1 MATESEEEEARRQV
15 EETFATL
22 ADKDG
27 LVEKKFCREF
37 LQSLGGSATEAEALF
52 HFCASVKTRVNCK
65 EFVNALFSCMEREE
79 PNESPAA
86 LSEAEAP
93 IPPAPTEE
101 SKAPP
106 VTSSDAAETLK
117 PPAEEGKAPPV
128 TSSDA
133 EETLK
138 PPAEEAKAPLAT
150 FSDAAETLKPP
161 AEECAKVLTPMVAG
175 SGGKAESLK
184 EKEDEK
190 VETEEKLDEAADK
203 EEDTLEQEEKEEDP
217 ASDRQS
223 EDCSSAGTKE
233 EGDAATAIPE
243 EKVDVEKEVEAKKKC
258 CEDCNATGE
267 LFEDPTDGSIY
278 CEKCWVDYYN
288 ETPTRYGM
296 PIVMFPNLVKVKPC
310 KVWNELDILQS
321 WNSQPLKGW
330 PPPFAQSGP
339 VDSSSDPQG
348 IEDSWADVKIH
359 LRPGL
364 VGTFARQ
371 RTKEVHPRLGE
382 VLCKR
387 FRIEHMVG
395 SGHFT
400 RAYLA
405 TDIEE
410 NRKVCVKRHNGLTV
424 ELLTDLL
431 TVGSRIDNV
440 DPEGRFF
447 AKLTHA
453 FFDMVGYTVEMLL
466 EGRNC
471 LEMCRSDPS
480 HFKNLRNLQI
490 VALGCIRGLMLL
502 SEASV
507 VHCDMKADNFMWTV
521 REGEE
526 PTVRIVDFGCSR
538 LDCRIENGRNW
549 ALNENGAGHIGKWAP
564 EMVLRLPVT
573 AKHDVWGHAVA
584 LFELYAGRN
593 MWNKEGDTVE
603 YVLAQALGL
612 CNARNG
618 MPAELLRRSPIDIR
632 QLYTPSP
639 CHFPVQRLG
648 HAPNLRFKE
657 FRPAR
662 WGHGCVLG
670 PEEDWDD
677 LKKLLSQYVQTSMT
691 LDPNKRPSAADMLS
705 HEFLQSSG
713 LKLLTTEVSSP
724 KVPAE

>member
-1 MATESEEEEARRQV
+1 MASESEDEARRQV
-15 EETFATL
+15 EEAFTAL

-52 HFCASVKTRVNCK
+52 YFCVAVESRVHCK
-65 EFVNALFSCMEREE
+65 EFVNALFSGMEREE
-79 PNESPAA
+79 DNASPVP
-86 LSEAEAP
+86 SN
-93 IPPAPTEE
+93 
-101 SKAPP
+101 K
-106 VTSSDAAETLK
+106 
-117 PPAEEGKAPPV
+117 
-128 TSSDA
+128 A

-138 PPAEEAKAPLAT
+138 PPAEEAKEASPVP
-150 FSDAAETLKPP
+150 SSEAETLKLP
-161 AEECAKVLTPMVAG
+161 AEEAKAPAAPSGEAETLKLPAEESAQVHTPMVAG
-175 SGGKAESLK
+175 PGMAESLN
-184 EKEDEK
+184 EKNEEK
-190 VETEEKLDEAADK
+190 VGTEAKVDEAAGK
-203 EEDTLEQEEKEEDP
+203 EEEPPEQEVTLLQPPDEEGKGEDA

-223 EDCSSAGTKE
+223 EASSNALSKE
-233 EGDAATAIPE
+233 EPKGDAATAIPE
-243 EKVDVEKEVEAKKKC
+243 EKVEVVKK
-258 CEDCNATGE
+258 CEDCEATGE
-267 LFEDPTDGSIY
+267 LFEDPTDGSMY
-278 CEKCWVDYYN
+278 CEKCWIDYYN
-288 ETPTRYGM
+288 EPPTRYGM
-296 PIVMFPNLVKVKPC
+296 PIVMFPSLVKVKPC

-330 PPPFAQSGP
+330 PPPFLQSGP
-339 VDSSSDPQG
+339 VDSNSDPSG
-348 IEDSWADVKIH
+348 VGDAWADVKIH

-364 VGTFARQ
+364 VGSLARQ
-371 RTKEVHPRLGE
+371 RTKEIHPRLGE

-387 FRIEHMVG
+387 YRIEHMVG

-405 TDIEE
+405 TDIDED
-410 NRKVCVKRHNGLTV
+410 RKVCVKRHNGITV

-431 TVGSRIDNV
+431 TVGRRVDSV
-440 DPEGRFF
+440 DPEGKFF

-471 LEMCRSDPS
+471 LEMCRSDPT
-480 HFKNLRNLQI
+480 HFKNIRNLQI
-490 VALGCIRGLMLL
+490 VALGCTRGLMLL

-507 VHCDMKADNFMWTV
+507 VHCDMKADNFMWTQ

-564 EMVLRLPVT
+564 EMVLRLPIT

-618 MPAELLRRSPIDIR
+618 MPADLLRRSPIDVR
-632 QLYTPSP
+632 QLYTPAP
-639 CHFPVQRLG
+639 CHFPVQRMG

-670 PEEDWDD
+670 PEENWDD
-677 LKKLLSQYVQTSMT
+677 TTKLLSQYVQTCMT
-691 LDPNKRPSAADMLS
+691 MDPNERPSAAEMLS
-705 HEFLQSSG
+705 HGFLQSSG
-713 LKLLTTEVSSP
+713 LKLLTMEVSSP
-724 KVPAE
+724 QAPVP